1 MPKILYNS
9 RKRMSN
15 ARCGSSNKSS
25 QRCFPNVQCDDAQRE
40 MFDGWSCNVP
50 GLRRAGASMVRRVAA
65 AAATAHVRARKLQRA
80 IKETNT
86 ITASE
91 NTA

>member
-1 MPKILYNS
+1 VK
-9 RKRMSN
+9 
-15 ARCGSSNKSS
+15 
-25 QRCFPNVQCDDAQRE
+25 CDDAQRE

-50 GLRRAGASMVRRVAA
+50 SLRRAGASMVRRVADA
-65 AAATAHVRARKLQRA
+65 AAIALTRACKLQRA